1 MDTGFN
7 PVQEKK
13 EKVFLG
19 LLGAFLF
26 SLAGAVVWVILDMI
40 GFIAALSGLVGVFCA
55 IQGYRIFAGKLS
67 KKGIIFSVIIAF
79 LVLVLAWYGCLAWD
93 VMKASQ
99 EWYASGEIEAPFTY
113 GQAFSV
119 AFLLLT
125 DMQVLKSYG
134 LSLLLG
140 LGFAILGSIGTIK
153 TNFGRVNAEKAAKQQ
168 MADPAIAEK
177 FGKPAEQ
184 VPDIYAEP
192 DKIEA
197 QPDYS
202 RPDGVQPDEFAHQSG
217 SQYDRTPGD
226 EKKY

>member
-67 KKGIIFSVIIAF
+67 KKGIIISVIIAF
-79 LVLVLAWYGCLAWD
+79 LVLIIAWYACLARD
-93 VMKASQ
+93 FMNASQ
-99 EWYASGEIEAPFTY
+99 KWYENGEIENSLTY
-113 GQAFSV
+113 PQAFST

-125 DMQVLKSYG
+125 DKQNLLSYG
-134 LSLLLG
+134 GSLLLG
-140 LGFAILGSIGTIK
+140 LGFAVLGSIGTIK
-153 TNFGRVNAEKAAKQQ
+153 TNFGRVKAEKTAQQQ

-192 DKIEA
+192 DKIEDRTDYA
-197 QPDYS
+197 QPDQT
-202 RPDGVQPDEFAHQSG
+202 QPDEMQPQNDSH
-217 SQYDRTPGD
+217 YDRTPGD
-226 EKKY
+226 ETKY